1 MNLSRYIGDKAF
13 YRRALAVSVPIML
26 QNGITSFVNML
37 DNLMVGRMG
46 TAEMTGV
53 AVANQWFF
61 VFQLC
66 LFGAVSGAGIFGAQ
80 FYGKGD
86 DEGLRHAFRFKL
98 LLCGAITVLAGL
110 VFFFGGEWL
119 AGRFLM
125 GEGSPEE
132 AARSLHFARD
142 YLHIMLLSLIP
153 NALIQIYAS
162 TLRETGETLLPMK
175 AGFISVMVNLAL
187 NTVLIFGV
195 PRLHIPALGVYGA
208 AIATVTARVVEMLI
222 VMIWTHRHRERNT
235 FIVGAW
241 RSMYIPAKLMWRMF
255 VKGTPL
261 MVNEA
266 LWSFG
271 MTMINQGYSTCGLDV
286 VAAINISSTF
296 WNVFAV
302 SFQAIGT
309 AIGIIVGQQLGAEK
323 FEEVRS
329 TTRQM
334 IAFSLS
340 VSMVMMV
347 GYMLCS
353 GWIPLMYNTTT
364 VVRHLATQVIL
375 ISACRMPFDALAHA
389 SYFSLRSG
397 GKVGITF
404 VFDCGFVWCLQVPFV
419 FLLTT
424 FAYPAMPFLWL
435 YFCTQAIYAFKSF
448 IGLYFLKQG
457 KWIQNVVND

>member
-1 MNLSRYIGDKAF
+1 MKLSRYIGDKAF
-13 YRRALAVSVPIML
+13 YRYVLAVAVPIML
-26 QNGITSFVNML
+26 QNGITNFVNML
-37 DNLMVGRMG
+37 DNLMVGRIG

-53 AVANQWFF
+53 AVANQLFF

-86 DEGLRHAFRFKL
+86 NEGLRHAFRFKL
-98 LLCGAITVLAGL
+98 LLCGAITVAGGL
-110 VFFFGGEWL
+110 IFWLGGEWL

-132 AARSLHFARD
+132 AARSLRYARD

-153 NALIQIYAS
+153 NALIQSYAS
-162 TLRETGETLLPMK
+162 TLRETGETMLPMK
-175 AGFISVMVNLAL
+175 AGIIAVMVNLIL
-187 NTVLIFGV
+187 NVVLIFGV
-195 PRLHIPALGVYGA
+195 PSFHIPALGVHGA
-208 AIATVTARVVEMLI
+208 AIATVAARVVEMLI
-222 VMIWTHRHRERNT
+222 VMIWTHRHRERNR

-241 RSMYIPAKLMWRMF
+241 RSMYIPAKLMRRML
-255 VKGTPL
+255 VKGAPL

-271 MTMINQGYSTCGLDV
+271 VTMVNQGYSTCGLDV

-302 SFQAIGT
+302 AFQAIGG

-323 FEEVRS
+323 FQEVRS
-329 TTRQM
+329 TTRKL
-334 IAFSLS
+334 IAFSLAVS
-340 VSMVMMV
+340 VLMMFT
-347 GYMLCS
+347 YMLCS
-353 GWIPLMYNTTT
+353 GWIPLMYNTTAA
-364 VVRHLATQVIL
+364 VRHLATRVII
-375 ISACRMPFDALAHA
+375 ISACMMPFDAFAHA

-404 VFDCGFVWCLQVPFV
+404 LFDCGFLWCLQVP
-419 FLLTT
+419 LT
-424 FAYPAMPFLWL
+424 FALASFAFPAMPFL
-435 YFCTQAIYAFKSF
+435 AIYICCQSVYTLKCFA
-448 IGLYFLKQG
+448 GAYFLKQG
-457 KWIQNVVND
+457 KWIRNVVND